1 MAGRTA
7 ARDHALGD
15 GRKSGVQRGHAGRS
29 SHEPDEAGKL
39 ESWGRPCRRTNGASL
54 VEKLHTR
61 NLAAQ
66 QNNR

>member
-1 MAGRTA
+1 M
-7 ARDHALGD
+7 
-15 GRKSGVQRGHAGRS
+15 QRGHAGRS

-39 ESWGRPCRRTNGASL
+39 ESWVRPCRRTNGASL

-66 QNNR
+66 QNNRRCIVIACKYGTIT

>member
-1 MAGRTA
+1 M
-7 ARDHALGD
+7 
-15 GRKSGVQRGHAGRS
+15 QRGHAGRS
-29 SHEPDEAGKL
+29 SHEPGEAGKL

-66 QNNR
+66 QSHRHGIAIACKHGILT